1 MDFQEKKFQEKRID
15 FQNKRILVIG
25 AARSGLAAAQY
36 LAERGAEVFLNDL
49 KKRDDLGAEVLAM
62 CRQLGIQLL
71 LGTHASLEEL
81 RPALIIVSP
90 GVPFEVPPLV
100 EAKEKQIPV
109 WSELELAARV
119 TTAPI
124 VAVTGTNGKT
134 TTTSL
139 LGKIFKDAGRHTFVG
154 GNIGVPF
161 IGKAEELAAND
172 LAVLEVSSFQLET
185 TEKFHP
191 RVSLILNITPDHLD
205 RHHNLEG
212 YIKAKAKIFANQTAE
227 DWLILNQDDEETVKL
242 AECAPAQVLFF
253 SQKHILDKGFFVE
266 DGWIV
271 ARDERQSVRIVR
283 IEELLL
289 KGGHNV
295 ENALAATAAA
305 WVMGVEAQ
313 SLAHSLRTF
322 QAVEHRLEP
331 VLTYQGVTYINDS
344 KGTNPDAAIK
354 ALEAYTE
361 PIVLI
366 AGGKSKGSD
375 FGPFA
380 CKIKEKVKELVLVG
394 QATGEIDEAVRKVG
408 FTHIHY
414 AESFANA
421 VKKASELAQDGD
433 LVLLSP
439 ACASFDMFDNFEQ
452 RGEVFKQLVQQLVK

>member
-1 MDFQEKKFQEKRID
+1 MNFQGKRV
-15 FQNKRILVIG
+15 LVMG

-36 LAERGAEVFLNDL
+36 LAERGAVIFLNDL
-49 KKRDDLGAEVLAM
+49 KKREQMDIAVLNM
-62 CRQLGIQLL
+62 CQELNVRLIM
-71 LGTHASLEEL
+71 GTHAAIAEL
-81 RPALIIVSP
+81 RPELIIVSP

-100 EAKEKQIPV
+100 AAKEKHIPV

-119 TTAPI
+119 TRAPI

-139 LGKIFKDAGRHTFVG
+139 LGKIFTDAGRRTFVG

-161 IGKAEELAAND
+161 IGKAEELEADD

-185 TEKFHP
+185 TELFRP

-205 RHHNLEG
+205 RHHNLAG
-212 YIKAKAKIFANQTAE
+212 YIKAKAKVFVNQTAE

-242 AECAPAQVLFF
+242 AERASAQVLFF
-253 SQKHILDKGFFVE
+253 SRRHILDKGFYVD
-266 DGWIV
+266 DGWIM
-271 ARDERQSVRIVR
+271 AKDERQTMQVVQ
-283 IEELLL
+283 IEELQI

-305 WVMGVEAQ
+305 WVMGVDVQ
-313 SLAHSLRTF
+313 SIAHSLRIF

-331 VLTYQGVTYINDS
+331 VLTYQGVRYINDS

-375 FGPFA
+375 FGSFA
-380 CKIKEKVKELVLVG
+380 QKIKEKVKELVLVG
-394 QATGEIDEAVRKVG
+394 QATGEIAEAVKMVG
-408 FTHIHY
+408 YKQIHY
-414 AESFANA
+414 AESFAEA
-421 VKKASELAQDGD
+421 VEKASQLAQSGD
-433 LVLLSP
+433 IVLLSP
-439 ACASFDMFDNFEQ
+439 ACASFDMFDNYEQ
-452 RGEVFKQLVQQLVK
+452 RGEVFKQLVHQLVK